1 MKSIAKKK
9 VSFKKKQIL
18 SSKDS
23 SSSCSSS
30 DDCLNC
36 MEELENSVLDAYI
49 SDEDPDFVP
58 TTAEIAQAEADE
70 EKASLEVEE
79 SITAD
84 KILEELNR
92 DLVVAEE
99 LSEAK
104 LAEYLSEDD
113 PDYQPTKAEVELA
126 EKHNQLQNSSC
137 EEEHA
142 TDMQRWLN
150 KLM

>member
-1 MKSIAKKK
+1 M
-9 VSFKKKQIL
+9 
-18 SSKDS
+18 D
-23 SSSCSSS
+23 
-30 DDCLNC
+30 
-36 MEELENSVLDAYI
+36 ELDNSVLDAYI

-113 PDYQPTKAEVELA
+113 PDYQEVDETENSDDAEEKENSGELRLFRYFSA
-126 EKHNQLQNSSC
+126 TIRQS
-137 EEEHA
+137 EHVR
-142 TDMQRWLN
+142 TLFDCGLLPSKRISGILN
-150 KLM
+150 VLNGMK